1 MNLISIYRNYN
12 FYQKKTQLFFI
23 YFYIYIYMIYRPVK
37 SAYQTFYNYK
47 SFQGH
52 IDSILCFISLSINF
66 FMISFK
72 VPLSNWSYYKSIPT
86 IIWTAQVALEQEKCL
101 SMESYNSI
109 YWLPGR
115 KVTTH
120 LCLTIYCPMPI
131 FFQPT
136 LQILTFWFL
145 KQWGFFLIHNVDQ
158 S

>member
-1 MNLISIYRNYN
+1 MH
-12 FYQKKTQLFFI
+12 
-23 YFYIYIYMIYRPVK
+23 YFYIYTIYRPV
-37 SAYQTFYNYK
+37 NYK

-52 IDSILCFISLSINF
+52 IDSFLCFISLSINF

-86 IIWTAQVALEQEKCL
+86 IIWKAQVALEQEKCL

-120 LCLTIYCPMPI
+120 SCLTIYCPMPI

>member
-1 MNLISIYRNYN
+1 MIISNSSIKNQNLISIYRNYN
-12 FYQKKTQLFFI
+12 FYQKNDCFFHFKALFL
-23 YFYIYIYMIYRPVK
+23 YIYMIYRPV
-37 SAYQTFYNYK
+37 NYK

-120 LCLTIYCPMPI
+120 SCLTIYCPMPI
-131 FFQPT
+131 FLNLPYR
-136 LQILTFWFL
+136 FWL
-145 KQWGFFLIHNVDQ
+145 SD